1 MTDLFLRSIEPLNL
15 NQAKLL
21 LEECSKSLFKL
32 FNMSP
37 ACMSLTTSNRSFVK
51 VNKKFLEVFGFTES
65 EVIGKNSLEIGI
77 LDEEEMAYVS
87 NLLNKNGKLEN
98 DIVKCIT
105 KQGKAVYTIS
115 SIEYIEIAGQIY
127 LMSSFLDVSN
137 FIDKEDILQKRNL
150 IAKSRWF
157 PPLMVN

>member
-1 MTDLFLRSIEPLNL
+1 MKDLFLKSIEPLSL
-15 NQAKLL
+15 EQAKLL

-37 ACMSLTTSNRSFVK
+37 ACMSLTTANRNFVK

-65 EVIGKNSLEIGI
+65 EIIGRNSLEVGI

-87 NLLNKNGKLEN
+87 ALLNKNGKLQN

-105 KQGKAVYTIS
+105 KQGNLIYTIS
-115 SIEYIEIAGQIY
+115 SIELIEIAGQKY

-137 FIDKEDILQKRNL
+137 FIDKEAIQQKRDLVTKNNWTLHL
-150 IAKSRWF
+150 I
-157 PPLMVN
+157 VN